1 MTTKATKTT
10 KTNATIGE
18 PIAEPV
24 ARPSVP
30 TMIRRLVM
38 AGCTPPEAAN
48 LAALAVGLRPV
59 ASGWTSREIERL
71 RFLRHL
77 AASGRLPA

>member
-1 MTTKATKTT
+1 MTTRMTKATDLEIT
-10 KTNATIGE
+10 
-18 PIAEPV
+18 AEPA
-24 ARPSVP
+24 ARPAAR

-38 AGCTPPEAAN
+38 AGCTPAEAAN

-59 ASGWTSREIERL
+59 VSGWTGREIERL

-77 AASGRLPA
+77 ATSGRLPA